1 VATCETQNPAAS
13 TEDDPCGNVRQR
25 HAFLP
30 NVPMRRCKDARYGG
44 SSMTMRRCLLAPV
57 LAGAI
62 SCACADAANA
72 LDGAAASPYRLDSRL
87 RAAYALKGYWG
98 PTAKVQRMAPT
109 TQKPSAKPLLGHPY
123 AKEIERAAREADVDP
138 ALVHAIV
145 FVESRYNAKARS
157 LKGAVGLMQV
167 LPETA
172 ARFGVRD
179 PWQSPEANLKA
190 GTRYLRALMTLF
202 DNRLDLVLAAYNA
215 GENSVLG
222 HGRAIPPY
230 PETRAYVP
238 AVLSKYREWRKRDLS
253 SERHDLRRP
262 YVPTAMLNMEN
273 APGSEE
279 P

>member
-1 VATCETQNPAAS
+1 
-13 TEDDPCGNVRQR
+13 
-25 HAFLP
+25 
-30 NVPMRRCKDARYGG
+30 
-44 SSMTMRRCLLAPV
+44 MTVRRCLLSTV

-62 SCACADAANA
+62 WCACADAANA
-72 LDGAAASPYRLDSRL
+72 LDDTAASPYRLDSRL

-98 PTAKVQRMAPT
+98 PTAKVQRMAPA
-109 TQKPSAKPLLGHPY
+109 TQKPSAKLLLERPY
-123 AKEIERAAREADVDP
+123 AKEIEHAAREANVDP
-138 ALVHAIV
+138 VLVHAIV

-179 PWQSPEANLKA
+179 PRQSPAANLKA

-222 HGRAIPPY
+222 YGRAIPPY

-238 AVLSKYREWRKRDLS
+238 AVLTKYREWRERDLS

-262 YVPTAMLNMEN
+262 YAPIVTLNTEN

>member
-1 VATCETQNPAAS
+1 M
-13 TEDDPCGNVRQR
+13 NV
-25 HAFLP
+25 
-30 NVPMRRCKDARYGG
+30 G
-44 SSMTMRRCLLAPV
+44 RCLLAAV

-62 SCACADAANA
+62 WCACADAADA

-87 RAAYALKGYWG
+87 RADYALKGYWG
-98 PTAKVQRMAPT
+98 PTAKVERTAPT
-109 TQKPSAKPLLGHPY
+109 TQKPSGKPLLEHPF

-145 FVESRYNAKARS
+145 FVESRYKARS
-157 LKGAVGLMQV
+157 PKGAVGLMQV

-179 PWQSPEANLKA
+179 PRQSPEANLKA

-202 DNRLDLVLAAYNA
+202 NNRLDLVLAAYNA
-215 GENSVLG
+215 GENSVLRY
-222 HGRAIPPY
+222 GRAIPPY

-238 AVLSKYREWRKRDLS
+238 AVLSKYREWRRRDLS
-253 SERHDLRRP
+253 SERHDPRRP
-262 YVPTAMLNMEN
+262 YMPTAMLNAKN